1 MTTPTNPTYT
11 WRCTSCPKEERVSV
25 ETSSDVAPVCPR
37 CKKVMKVSD
46 CCGCGEP
53 SWMRTAT
60 AGWKLTVRSDT
71 PVTDSLQHR
80 WGHDSDIDVEE
91 ILESHA
97 QLERELSRINQNM
110 NVHTMTEEELDTPRP
125 FGYYP
130 PTTIDRRLDDTERM
144 VDLLVERLGRV
155 TVLPDDAEAVVRSA
169 LSEQIDR
176 INGKLGTLLG
186 GLDLS

>member
-1 MTTPTNPTYT
+1 
-11 WRCTSCPKEERVSV
+11 
-25 ETSSDVAPVCPR
+25 
-37 CKKVMKVSD
+37 
-46 CCGCGEP
+46 
-53 SWMRTAT
+53 MRTAT